1 MEEISCL
8 QLSLFCVRGYLTT
21 LLVIGVTD
29 RWTICW
35 LTNWKFSWRNIKIT
49 NVVQQNSRWPHT
61 DCNQTAPSSQPIT
74 LPLRHPVE
82 LSCISHLHN
91 PLFVRLR
98 RCFTRFLD
106 ISRYDVGGK
115 CRLYVHPDRKVVH
128 TYQSIRFRIP
138 YILVLRW
145 GKIRRQRF
153 FSQYLGF
160 PVSTFPSTLHKRVF
174 LFFH

>member
-21 LLVIGVTD
+21 LLVSELHIVERFVDWRIGSFLGETLKLRMLLNKMASDHIQIATTQLPVLSLWLYRYATLLNYLVLVT
-29 RWTICW
+29 C
-35 LTNWKFSWRNIKIT
+35 IT
-49 NVVQQNSRWPHT
+49 RYLSVSVV
-61 DCNQTAPSSQPIT
+61 
-74 LPLRHPVE
+74 V
-82 LSCISHLHN
+82 SHGIWIFRVMT
-91 PLFVRLR
+91 PFRM
-98 RCFTRFLD
+98 
-106 ISRYDVGGK
+106 GGK

-153 FSQYLGF
+153 FSEYLGF
-160 PVSTFPSTLHKRVF
+160 FRQ
-174 LFFH
+174 